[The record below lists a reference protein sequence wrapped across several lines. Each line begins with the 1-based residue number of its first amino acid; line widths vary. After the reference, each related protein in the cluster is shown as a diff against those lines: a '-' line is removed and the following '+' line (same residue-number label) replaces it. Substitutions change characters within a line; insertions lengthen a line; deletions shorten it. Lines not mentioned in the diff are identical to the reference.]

1 MSKLS
6 TPASPDEY
14 KCRQR
19 WNIQDDRA
27 VMGLIDEYFLAEKGE
42 KARGWIEASWEKGA
56 SGLGWTHGCFG
67 ASTLDQYPRRY
78 SHNCCTACD

>member
-27 VMGLIDEYFLAEKGE
+27 VMGLIDEYFFGE
-42 KARGWIEASWEKGA
+42 RSESMDRGFLGKKGA
-56 SGLGWTHGCFG
+56 SGLGGTHECFG
-67 ASTLDQYPRRY
+67 VSTLDQ
-78 SHNCCTACD
+78 